1 MMTYYVVIYFQSILN
16 RSITHLIKGCK
27 YIVTNVIKFLKA
39 LRWLILDHKQY
50 NMDTFECLATK
61 LEVREFSP
69 QDVQSEVRL
78 NVLEAARLTGTGLN
92 TQHWR
97 FVLVENKDNLKK
109 LAQDSTSGRWV
120 AGANFAIIVLTNPKY
135 NFHLID
141 AGRVIQNMQ
150 LEAWNHGVGSGL
162 FTGIKEAELR
172 NDFRIP
178 QDLSPTVIVGF
189 GYPARKFEGKRKN
202 RLPLNE
208 LIYYEKYGN
217 TEVA

>member
-1 MMTYYVVIYFQSILN
+1 
-16 RSITHLIKGCK
+16 
-27 YIVTNVIKFLKA
+27 
-39 LRWLILDHKQY
+39 
-50 NMDTFECLATK
+50 MDTFECLTTK
-61 LEVREFSP
+61 LEVREFSA
-69 QDVQSEVRL
+69 QDVQSEARL
-78 NVLEAARLTGTGLN
+78 KVLEAARLTGTGLN

-97 FVLVENKDNLKK
+97 FILIENKGNLEK
-109 LAQDSTSGRWV
+109 LAQDSTSGSWV

-150 LEAWNHGVGSGL
+150 LAAWNQGIGSGL
-162 FTGIKEAELR
+162 FTGIKEAELL
-172 NDFRIP
+172 NDFGIP

-189 GYPARKFEGKRKN
+189 GYPARKLGGKRKN

-217 TEVA
+217 SKAA